1 MALAHR
7 SQLKLMYGD
16 HHQQPQKDCC
26 YDELDPFPVSGEE
39 HPVHGQPPSGYHAPP
54 NPIHYHILRL
64 MTNPPMVL
72 CYPSASGQPNWM
84 PILEDWLAGA
94 PGLQWAGGFPYFGP
108 EIEVCANLSASSRS
122 IPPVW
127 IGAGE
132 PWACNGPGAFPLAKY
147 LGRA

>member
-1 MALAHR
+1 MPRGPKGEKRPADVIGAAIMVAKTQVPANLGLPSLGRGEGLALAHR

-64 MTNPPMVL
+64 MTKHRVEPMVACAIL
-72 CYPSASGQPNWM
+72 TPSSRSQTCSGG
-84 PILEDWLAGA
+84 LALGA
-94 PGLQWAGGFPYFGP
+94 PG
-108 EIEVCANLSASSRS
+108 
-122 IPPVW
+122 
-127 IGAGE
+127 
-132 PWACNGPGAFPLAKY
+132 
-147 LGRA
+147 